1 MSELGRTINERI
13 GDLRTSMHLS
23 QTELSE
29 KTGIPT
35 SVISRI
41 ESGKTA
47 TVGHDVL
54 AKLALFFNVSADY
67 LLGLTDVRMRKNV
80 ELNQLGL
87 SNQAL
92 FQILSGKV
100 NSHILS
106 LMIEN
111 KNFPRFLDYAQA
123 YFEDANAPA
132 FQSRNAL
139 IDFGIDALK
148 DYAKETPEIRKEAN
162 HDINRINAEKI
173 TFSEASMIKLRDI
186 MMSILKDMKES
197 YTSIYTNPA
206 DIDPSQLTEMMNV
219 MYEQAEEIRQE
230 RPVTADDMTSIVVN
244 YLSHTGLNEKA
255 QELLKELC
263 LQMFENIGQTT
274 QF

>member
-1 MSELGRTINERI
+1 MSELGGTINDRI
-13 GDLRTSMHLS
+13 GDLRTSMNLS

-29 KTGIPT
+29 KTGIPI

-80 ELNQLGL
+80 ELNELGL

-100 NSHILS
+100 NTQILS
-106 LMIEN
+106 MMIKN

-132 FQSRNAL
+132 FLSRNAI

-148 DYAKETPEIRKEAN
+148 DYARETPEVRRKAN
-162 HDINRINAEKI
+162 HDINRMNAEKI
-173 TFSEASMIKLRDI
+173 TSSEASMTKLRDI
-186 MMSILKDMKES
+186 MMSILKDMKEAYENEPS
-197 YTSIYTNPA
+197 
-206 DIDPSQLTEMMNV
+206 DIDNSQLTEMMSV
-219 MYEQAEEIRQE
+219 MFEQAEEIRKE
-230 RPVTADDMTSIVVN
+230 LPITAEDMSNIVVN
-244 YLSHTGLNEKA
+244 YLAQTGLDEKA
-255 QELLKELC
+255 QELLRKLC
-263 LQMFENIGQTT
+263 LQIIKGTK
-274 QF
+274 

>member
-1 MSELGRTINERI
+1 MSELGGTINERI
-13 GDLRTSMHLS
+13 GDLRTSMNLT

-29 KTGIPT
+29 KTGIPI

-100 NSHILS
+100 NTHL
-106 LMIEN
+106 LGMMIES
-111 KNFPRFLDYAQA
+111 KNFPRFLDYAQT
-123 YFEDANAPA
+123 YFEDTNAPA

-148 DYAKETPEIRKEAN
+148 DYAKETPEVRREAN
-162 HDINRINAEKI
+162 HDINLMNAEKI
-173 TFSEASMIKLRDI
+173 TSTESSMIKLRDI
-186 MMSILKDMKES
+186 MMNILRDMKEAYDS
-197 YTSIYTNPA
+197 NSA
-206 DIDPSQLTEMMNV
+206 DIDTSQLTEMMNT
-219 MYEQAEEIRQE
+219 MYGQADALRLE
-230 RPVTADDMTSIVVN
+230 RPVMPEDMAKIIVN
-244 YLSHTGLNEKA
+244 YLAQTGLDEKA
-255 QELLKELC
+255 QELLKALC
-263 LQMFENIGQTT
+263 LQMLKGAE
-274 QF
+274 

>member
-1 MSELGRTINERI
+1 MSELGGTINERI
-13 GDLRTSMHLS
+13 GDLRTSMNLT

-29 KTGIPT
+29 KTGIPI

-47 TVGHDVL
+47 TVGHDVV

-80 ELNQLGL
+80 ELGELGL

-100 NSHILS
+100 NSQILS
-106 LMIEN
+106 MMIES
-111 KNFPRFLDYAQA
+111 KNFPRFLDYAQT

-132 FQSRNAL
+132 FQSRNAM

-148 DYAKETPEIRKEAN
+148 DYARETPEARREAT
-162 HDINRINAEKI
+162 HDINRMNAEKI
-173 TFSEASMIKLRDI
+173 TASEASMIKLRDI
-186 MMSILKDMKES
+186 MMSILKDMKEAYDS
-197 YTSIYTNPA
+197 KPSDTDT
-206 DIDPSQLTEMMNV
+206 SQLTEMMSV
-219 MYEQAEEIRQE
+219 MFEQAEEIRKE
-230 RPVTADDMTSIVVN
+230 RPVTAEDMSNIVVN
-244 YLSHTGLNEKA
+244 YLAQTGLDEKA
-255 QELLKELC
+255 QKILKELC
-263 LQMFENIGQTT
+263 LQMFKGMK
-274 QF
+274 

>member
-1 MSELGRTINERI
+1 MNLT
-13 GDLRTSMHLS
+13 

-29 KTGIPT
+29 RTGIPI

-47 TVGHDVL
+47 TVGHDVM

-80 ELNQLGL
+80 ELGELGL

-100 NSHILS
+100 NSQILS
-106 LMIEN
+106 LMIESR
-111 KNFPRFLDYAQA
+111 NFSRFLDYAQT
-123 YFEDANAPA
+123 YFEDANTPT
-132 FQSRNAL
+132 FQSRNAM

-148 DYAKETPEIRKEAN
+148 DYARETPEARREAT

-173 TFSEASMIKLRDI
+173 TSSEASMIRLRDI
-186 MMSILKDMKES
+186 MMSILKDMKEAYDS
-197 YTSIYTNPA
+197 KPS
-206 DIDPSQLTEMMNV
+206 DIDTVQPTEMMSI
-219 MYEQAEEIRQE
+219 MLEQTKEIRND
-230 RPVTADDMTSIVVN
+230 RPITTEDMSDILVN
-244 YLSHTGLNEKA
+244 
-255 QELLKELC
+255 
-263 LQMFENIGQTT
+263 
-274 QF
+274 

>member
-1 MSELGRTINERI
+1 MGELGGTINDRI
-13 GDLRTSMHLS
+13 GDLRTSMNLS

-29 KTGIPT
+29 KTGIPI

-80 ELNQLGL
+80 ELSELGL

-100 NSHILS
+100 NSQILS
-106 LMIEN
+106 MMIES
-111 KNFPRFLDYAQA
+111 KNFPRFLDYAQT

-132 FQSRNAL
+132 FQSRNAI

-148 DYAKETPEIRKEAN
+148 DYAREIPEARREAA
-162 HDINRINAEKI
+162 HDINRMNAEKI
-173 TFSEASMIKLRDI
+173 TASEASMIKLRDI
-186 MMSILKDMKES
+186 MMSILKDMKEAYDS
-197 YTSIYTNPA
+197 KPS
-206 DIDPSQLTEMMNV
+206 DIDISQLTEMMSV
-219 MYEQAEEIRQE
+219 MFERAEEIRKE
-230 RPVTADDMTSIVVN
+230 RTVTAEDMSNIVVN
-244 YLSHTGLNEKA
+244 YLAQTGLDEKS
-255 QELLKELC
+255 QRLLKQLC
-263 LQMFENIGQTT
+263 LQMFKGKE
-274 QF
+274 